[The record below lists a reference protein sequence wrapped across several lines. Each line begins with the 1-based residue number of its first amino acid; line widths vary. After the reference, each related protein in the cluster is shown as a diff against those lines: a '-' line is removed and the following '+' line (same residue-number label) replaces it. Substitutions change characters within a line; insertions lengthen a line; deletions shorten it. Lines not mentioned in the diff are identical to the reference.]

1 MSPSLIGH
9 LASVDVKHNVYL
21 LIYPEVRM
29 LLVNAGLIEV
39 VTDYEQIIYFSSDY
53 HSELCERRFDS
64 DENTTG

>member
-1 MSPSLIGH
+1 M
-9 LASVDVKHNVYL
+9 DVKHNVYL

-64 DENTTG
+64 DENTTGLVQAVAF